1 MEDEQVSLRDRNTR
15 VSFFF
20 RSSFEITFPFVR
32 LFTKTERN
40 HLPGEDVGH
49 VFSKKWVSE
58 DLPGVFLFHCSGKT
72 KVVLFRL
79 AVSPGVCLR
88 RYESELRSYAFLQ

>member
-32 LFTKTERN
+32 LFTKRERN

-49 VFSKKWVSE
+49 VFSKN
-58 DLPGVFLFHCSGKT
+58 G
-72 KVVLFRL
+72 FRKISRGFFYSTVQEKQKL
-79 AVSPGVCLR
+79 SFFGWQFR
-88 RYESELRSYAFLQ
+88 REFV